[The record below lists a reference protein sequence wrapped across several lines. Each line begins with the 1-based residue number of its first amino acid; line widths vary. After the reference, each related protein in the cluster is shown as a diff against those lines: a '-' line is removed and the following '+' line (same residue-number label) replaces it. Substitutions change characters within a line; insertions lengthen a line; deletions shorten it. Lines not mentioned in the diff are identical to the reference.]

1 MGHSRATLTA
11 RLAVVVLSLS
21 ACGSASVAAPTT
33 APLSNYGAGT
43 TMARISA
50 AGRMKVGIR
59 YDQPGFGLK
68 AMDGTFSGLD
78 VEMAKILAGA
88 MGLTAD
94 NIDWVESPATARE
107 TQIEN
112 GVVDLVVATFP
123 INDASRVR
131 VTFAGPYFIAGKS
144 SYGIGITKGDVKF
157 CEFINATLKNN
168 SAAYAKALAETAGQA
183 GGAAPAALPPA
194 TACI

>member
-1 MGHSRATLTA
+1 MGVTRTTFAA

-21 ACGSASVAAPTT
+21 ACGSASGAAPATS
-33 APLSNYGAGT
+33 PVPNYAAGT

-68 AMDGTFSGLD
+68 AMDGTVSGLD

-107 TQIEN
+107 TLIEN
-112 GVVDLVVATFP
+112 GVVDLVVATYP
-123 INDASRVR
+123 INDKSRAR

-194 TACI
+194 TACV